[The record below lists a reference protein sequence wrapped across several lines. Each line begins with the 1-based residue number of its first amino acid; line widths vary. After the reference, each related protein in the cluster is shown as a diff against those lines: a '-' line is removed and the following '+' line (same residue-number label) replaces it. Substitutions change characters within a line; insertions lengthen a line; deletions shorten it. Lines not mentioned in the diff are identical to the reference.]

1 VSSGRTAVGVVLT
14 GGASSRMGT
23 DKAFVVVDGAPM
35 VVRVADALWEAG
47 CHPVECQGGDIDALS
62 ALGLSAVQ
70 DLTPGAGPASAIRE
84 ALQRNH
90 GPIVVA
96 ACDLADLDAAT
107 VRSVIAAGQHGAVA
121 VAESDGHR
129 HLLSYWSPGAAVL
142 LDEALGDGRSA
153 YRDVLDRV
161 GAAPVP
167 VPSVAMRN
175 VNRPDDVG

>member
-1 VSSGRTAVGVVLT
+1 MSSGRTAVGVVLT

-47 CHPVECQGGDIDALS
+47 CHPVECQGGDVDRIS
-62 ALGLSAVQ
+62 ALGLSAIP
-70 DLTPGAGPASAIRE
+70 DMTPGAGPVSAIRE
-84 ALQRNH
+84 ALRRNH

-107 VRSVIAAGQHGAVA
+107 VRSVIDVGQHAAVA
-121 VAESDGHR
+121 VAESDGHH
-129 HLLSYWSPGAAVL
+129 HLLSYWSIGSAEL
-142 LDEALGDGRSA
+142 LDEALGEGRSA
-153 YRDVLDRV
+153 YSDVLDRL
-161 GAAPVP
+161 GATAVP
-167 VPSVAMRN
+167 VSSAAMRN